1 MEVTRVSAGD
11 ASEELFAR
19 LGQPEGAAVMGI
31 VPAVYDRV
39 MRGVE
44 EAGVREWRRDL
55 LGGVGGDIL
64 EIGSGT

>member
-44 EAGVREWRRDL
+44 EAGVRGAQHRHQAPPL
-55 LGGVGGDIL
+55 QV
-64 EIGSGT
+64 SGQP